1 MTSYKKIEI
10 RGKDLILSRYT
21 GLDPADEFSVTFKT
35 LDESSNYVIHRD
47 ILRHQLSQKQGTVST
62 KTRSEVRGGGKK
74 PWRQKG
80 TGRARAG
87 TSRSPLWR
95 GGGVVFPASTKSAK
109 PKKLNKKMYKSAM
122 RSIFSSLAK
131 ENRVFLS
138 DKINIENP
146 KTKAFVDF
154 LNKNEL
160 KEGLFIVDEISNNLD
175 LASRNLP
182 NVNVTNLNTLNPINL
197 LKFNS
202 IVISEN
208 CLNLIEEKLS

>member
-1 MTSYKKIEI
+1 MKLPFLKSSKTTEAEVSEKIFGVEI
-10 RGKDLILSRYT
+10 NHDLI
-21 GLDPADEFSVTFKT
+21 A
-35 LDESSNYVIHRD
+35 
-47 ILRHQLSQKQGTVST
+47 QLVKIYIENSHPGTKAQKN
-62 KTRSEVRGGGKK
+62 RSAVRGGGKK

-87 TSRSPLWR
+87 TSRSPIWR
-95 GGGVVFPASTKSAK
+95 GGGVVFPSSTKSAK

-131 ENRVFLS
+131 ENRVYLS
-138 DKINIENP
+138 DQINIENP
-146 KTKAFVDF
+146 KTKDFVEF
-154 LNKNEL
+154 LKKNEL
-160 KEGLFIVDEISNNLD
+160 EEGLFIVDEISNNLD

-202 IVISEN
+202 VVIVEN

>member
-1 MTSYKKIEI
+1 MKLPFLKSSKTTEAEVSEKIFGVEI
-10 RGKDLILSRYT
+10 NKDLI
-21 GLDPADEFSVTFKT
+21 A
-35 LDESSNYVIHRD
+35 
-47 ILRHQLSQKQGTVST
+47 QLIKVYIENGHPGTKAQKN
-62 KTRSEVRGGGKK
+62 RSAVRGGGKK

-95 GGGVVFPASTKSAK
+95 GGGVVFPASTKSAN

-138 DKINIENP
+138 DQINIENP
-146 KTKAFVDF
+146 KTKDFVEF
-154 LNKNEL
+154 LEKNGL
-160 KEGLFIVDEISNNLD
+160 KEGLFIVDEISNNLS

-202 IVISEN
+202 VVIAEN

>member
-1 MTSYKKIEI
+1 MKLPFLKSSKTTEAEVSEKIFGVEI
-10 RGKDLILSRYT
+10 NKDLI
-21 GLDPADEFSVTFKT
+21 A
-35 LDESSNYVIHRD
+35 
-47 ILRHQLSQKQGTVST
+47 QLIKIYIENSHPGTKAQKN
-62 KTRSEVRGGGKK
+62 RSAVRGGGKK

-95 GGGVVFPASTKSAK
+95 GGGVVFPATTKSAK

-138 DKINIENP
+138 DQINIENP
-146 KTKAFVDF
+146 KTKDFADF
-154 LNKNEL
+154 LKKNEL
-160 KEGLFIVDEISNNLD
+160 KEGLFIVDEISNNLI

-202 IVISEN
+202 VVIVEN

>member
-1 MTSYKKIEI
+1 MKLPFLKSSKTTEAEVSEKIFGVEI
-10 RGKDLILSRYT
+10 NKDLI
-21 GLDPADEFSVTFKT
+21 A
-35 LDESSNYVIHRD
+35 
-47 ILRHQLSQKQGTVST
+47 QLIKIYIENGHPGTKAQKN
-62 KTRSEVRGGGKK
+62 RSAVRGGGKK

-138 DKINIENP
+138 DQINIENP
-146 KTKAFVDF
+146 KTKDFVDF
-154 LNKNEL
+154 LKKNEL
-160 KEGLFIVDEISNNLD
+160 KEGLFIVDEISNNLS

-182 NVNVTNLNTLNPINL
+182 NVNVTNLNSLNPINL

-202 IVISEN
+202 VVIAEN

>member
-1 MTSYKKIEI
+1 MKLPFLKSSKTTEAEVSEKIFGVEI
-10 RGKDLILSRYT
+10 NKDLI
-21 GLDPADEFSVTFKT
+21 A
-35 LDESSNYVIHRD
+35 
-47 ILRHQLSQKQGTVST
+47 QLIKIYIENSHPGTKAQKN
-62 KTRSEVRGGGKK
+62 RSAVRGGGKK

-109 PKKLNKKMYKSAM
+109 PKKLNKKMYTSAM

-138 DKINIENP
+138 DQINIENP
-146 KTKAFVDF
+146 KTKDFVDF
-154 LNKNEL
+154 LKKNEL
-160 KEGLFIVDEISNNLD
+160 KEGLFIVDEISNNLS

-202 IVISEN
+202 VVIAEN

>member
-1 MTSYKKIEI
+1 MKLPFLKSSKTTEAEVSENIFVVEVN
-10 RGKDLILSRYT
+10 KDLI
-21 GLDPADEFSVTFKT
+21 A
-35 LDESSNYVIHRD
+35 
-47 ILRHQLSQKQGTVST
+47 QLIKIYIENSHPGTKAQKN
-62 KTRSEVRGGGKK
+62 RSAVRGGGKK

-95 GGGVVFPASTKSAK
+95 GGGVVFPASTKSAN

-138 DKINIENP
+138 DQINIENP
-146 KTKAFVDF
+146 KTKDFVDF
-154 LNKNEL
+154 LKKNEL
-160 KEGLFIVDEISNNLD
+160 KEGLFIVDEISNNLS

-202 IVISEN
+202 VVIAEN
-208 CLNLIEEKLS
+208 CLNLIEEKLL

>member
-1 MTSYKKIEI
+1 MKLPFLKSSKTTEAEVSEKIFGVEI
-10 RGKDLILSRYT
+10 NKDLI
-21 GLDPADEFSVTFKT
+21 A
-35 LDESSNYVIHRD
+35 
-47 ILRHQLSQKQGTVST
+47 QLIKIYIENSHPGTKAQKN
-62 KTRSEVRGGGKK
+62 RSAVRGGGKK

-87 TSRSPLWR
+87 TSRSPIWR
-95 GGGVVFPASTKSAK
+95 GGGVVFPSSTKSAK

-131 ENRVFLS
+131 ENRVYLS
-138 DKINIENP
+138 DQINIENP
-146 KTKAFVDF
+146 KTKDFVEF
-154 LNKNEL
+154 LKKNEL

-202 IVISEN
+202 IVIVEN

>member
-1 MTSYKKIEI
+1 MKLPFLKSSKTTEAEVSEKIFGVEI
-10 RGKDLILSRYT
+10 NKDLI
-21 GLDPADEFSVTFKT
+21 A
-35 LDESSNYVIHRD
+35 
-47 ILRHQLSQKQGTVST
+47 QLIKIYIENSHPGTKAQK
-62 KTRSEVRGGGKK
+62 
-74 PWRQKG
+74 
-80 TGRARAG
+80 RARAG

-138 DKINIENP
+138 DQINIENP
-146 KTKAFVDF
+146 KTKDF
-154 LNKNEL
+154 LDFLKKNEL
-160 KEGLFIVDEISNNLD
+160 KEGLFIVDEISSNLN

-202 IVISEN
+202 VVIAEN

>member
-1 MTSYKKIEI
+1 MKLPFLKSSKTTDAEVSDKIFGVEI
-10 RGKDLILSRYT
+10 NKDLI
-21 GLDPADEFSVTFKT
+21 A
-35 LDESSNYVIHRD
+35 
-47 ILRHQLSQKQGTVST
+47 QLIKIYIENSHPGTKAQKN
-62 KTRSEVRGGGKK
+62 RSAVRGGGKK

-138 DKINIENP
+138 DQINIENP
-146 KTKAFVDF
+146 KTKDFADF
-154 LNKNEL
+154 LKKNEL
-160 KEGLFIVDEISNNLD
+160 KEGLFIVDEISNNLS
-175 LASRNLP
+175 LASRNIP

-202 IVISEN
+202 VVIVEN

>member
-1 MTSYKKIEI
+1 MKLPFLKSSKTAEAEVSEKIFGVDI
-10 RGKDLILSRYT
+10 NKDLI
-21 GLDPADEFSVTFKT
+21 A
-35 LDESSNYVIHRD
+35 
-47 ILRHQLSQKQGTVST
+47 QLIKIYIENSHPGTKAQKN
-62 KTRSEVRGGGKK
+62 RSAVRGGGKK

-138 DKINIENP
+138 DQINIENP
-146 KTKAFVDF
+146 KTKDFVDF
-154 LNKNEL
+154 LKKNEL
-160 KEGLFIVDEISNNLD
+160 KEGLFIVDEISNNLS

-202 IVISEN
+202 VVIAEN

>member
-1 MTSYKKIEI
+1 MKLPFLKSSKTTEAEVSEKIFGVEI
-10 RGKDLILSRYT
+10 NKDLI
-21 GLDPADEFSVTFKT
+21 A
-35 LDESSNYVIHRD
+35 
-47 ILRHQLSQKQGTVST
+47 QLIKIYIENSHPGTKAQKN
-62 KTRSEVRGGGKK
+62 RSAVRGGGKK

-138 DKINIENP
+138 DQINIENP
-146 KTKAFVDF
+146 KTKDFADF
-154 LNKNEL
+154 LKKNEL
-160 KEGLFIVDEISNNLD
+160 KEGLFIVDEISNNLI

-202 IVISEN
+202 VVISEN

>member
-1 MTSYKKIEI
+1 MKLPFLKSSKTTEAEVSDKIFGVEI
-10 RGKDLILSRYT
+10 NKDLI
-21 GLDPADEFSVTFKT
+21 A
-35 LDESSNYVIHRD
+35 
-47 ILRHQLSQKQGTVST
+47 QLIKIYIENSHPGTKAQKN
-62 KTRSEVRGGGKK
+62 RSAVRGGGKK

-138 DKINIENP
+138 DQINIENP
-146 KTKAFVDF
+146 KTKDFVDF
-154 LNKNEL
+154 LKKNEL
-160 KEGLFIVDEISNNLD
+160 KEGLFIVDEISNNLS

-202 IVISEN
+202 VVIVEN

>member
-1 MTSYKKIEI
+1 MKLPFLKSSKTTEAEVSEKIFGVEI
-10 RGKDLILSRYT
+10 NKDLI
-21 GLDPADEFSVTFKT
+21 A
-35 LDESSNYVIHRD
+35 
-47 ILRHQLSQKQGTVST
+47 QLIKIYIENSHPGTKAQKN
-62 KTRSEVRGGGKK
+62 RSAVRGGGKK

-95 GGGVVFPASTKSAK
+95 GGGVLFPASTKSAK
-109 PKKLNKKMYKSAM
+109 PKTLNKKMYKSAM

-138 DKINIENP
+138 DQINIENP
-146 KTKAFVDF
+146 KTKDFVDF
-154 LNKNEL
+154 LKKNGL
-160 KEGLFIVDEISNNLD
+160 KEGLFIVDEISNNLS

-202 IVISEN
+202 IVIAEN

>member
-1 MTSYKKIEI
+1 MKLPFLKSSKTTEAEVSEKIFGVEI
-10 RGKDLILSRYT
+10 NKDLI
-21 GLDPADEFSVTFKT
+21 A
-35 LDESSNYVIHRD
+35 
-47 ILRHQLSQKQGTVST
+47 QLIKVYIENSHPGTKAQKN
-62 KTRSEVRGGGKK
+62 RSAVRGGGKK

-138 DKINIENP
+138 DQINIENP
-146 KTKAFVDF
+146 KTKEFMDF
-154 LNKNEL
+154 LKKNEL
-160 KEGLFIVDEISNNLD
+160 KEGLFIVDEISNNLS

-202 IVISEN
+202 VVIAEN

>member
-1 MTSYKKIEI
+1 MKLPFLKSSKTTEAEVSEKIFGVDI
-10 RGKDLILSRYT
+10 NKDLI
-21 GLDPADEFSVTFKT
+21 A
-35 LDESSNYVIHRD
+35 
-47 ILRHQLSQKQGTVST
+47 QLIKIYIENSHPGTKAQKN
-62 KTRSEVRGGGKK
+62 RSAVRGGGKK

-138 DKINIENP
+138 DQINIENP
-146 KTKAFVDF
+146 KTKDFADF
-154 LNKNEL
+154 LKKNEL
-160 KEGLFIVDEISNNLD
+160 KESLFIVDEISNNLS

-202 IVISEN
+202 VVIAEN

>member
-1 MTSYKKIEI
+1 MKLPFLKSSKTTEAEVSEKIFGVEI
-10 RGKDLILSRYT
+10 NKDLI
-21 GLDPADEFSVTFKT
+21 A
-35 LDESSNYVIHRD
+35 
-47 ILRHQLSQKQGTVST
+47 QLIKIYIENSHPGTKAQKN
-62 KTRSEVRGGGKK
+62 RSAVRGGGKK

-138 DKINIENP
+138 DQINIENP
-146 KTKAFVDF
+146 KTKDFADF
-154 LNKNEL
+154 LKKNEL
-160 KEGLFIVDEISNNLD
+160 KEGLFIVDEISNNLS

-182 NVNVTNLNTLNPINL
+182 NVNVTNLNSLNPISL

-202 IVISEN
+202 VVIVEN

>member
-1 MTSYKKIEI
+1 MKLPFLKSSKTTEAEVSEKIFGVEI
-10 RGKDLILSRYT
+10 NKDLI
-21 GLDPADEFSVTFKT
+21 A
-35 LDESSNYVIHRD
+35 
-47 ILRHQLSQKQGTVST
+47 QLIKVYIENSHPGTKAQKN
-62 KTRSEVRGGGKK
+62 RSAVRGGGKK

-138 DKINIENP
+138 DQINIENP
-146 KTKAFVDF
+146 KTKDFVEF
-154 LNKNEL
+154 LKKNEL
-160 KEGLFIVDEISNNLD
+160 QEGLFIVDEISNNLN

-202 IVISEN
+202 VVIAEN

>member
-1 MTSYKKIEI
+1 MKLPFLKSSKTTEAEVPEKIFGVEI
-10 RGKDLILSRYT
+10 NKDLI
-21 GLDPADEFSVTFKT
+21 A
-35 LDESSNYVIHRD
+35 
-47 ILRHQLSQKQGTVST
+47 QLIKVYIENSHPGTKAQKN
-62 KTRSEVRGGGKK
+62 RSAVRGGGKK

-109 PKKLNKKMYKSAM
+109 PKKLNKKMYKSAL

-138 DKINIENP
+138 DQINIENP
-146 KTKAFVDF
+146 KTKDFVDF
-154 LNKNEL
+154 LKKNEL
-160 KEGLFIVDEISNNLD
+160 KEGLFIVDEISNNLS

-202 IVISEN
+202 VVIAEN

>member
-1 MTSYKKIEI
+1 MKLPFLKSSKTAEAEVSEKIFGVDI
-10 RGKDLILSRYT
+10 NKDLI
-21 GLDPADEFSVTFKT
+21 A
-35 LDESSNYVIHRD
+35 
-47 ILRHQLSQKQGTVST
+47 QLIKIYIENSHPGTKAQKN
-62 KTRSEVRGGGKK
+62 RSAVRGGGKK

-138 DKINIENP
+138 DHINIENP
-146 KTKAFVDF
+146 KTKDFVDF
-154 LNKNEL
+154 LKKNEL
-160 KEGLFIVDEISNNLD
+160 KEGLFIVDEISNNLS

-202 IVISEN
+202 VVIAEN

>member
-1 MTSYKKIEI
+1 MKLPFLKSSKTTEAEVSKKIFGVEI
-10 RGKDLILSRYT
+10 NKDLI
-21 GLDPADEFSVTFKT
+21 A
-35 LDESSNYVIHRD
+35 
-47 ILRHQLSQKQGTVST
+47 QLIKIYIENSHPGTKAQKN
-62 KTRSEVRGGGKK
+62 RSAVRGGGKK

-138 DKINIENP
+138 DQLNIENP
-146 KTKAFVDF
+146 KTKDFVDF
-154 LNKNEL
+154 LKKNEL
-160 KEGLFIVDEISNNLD
+160 KEGLFIVDEISNNLN

-182 NVNVTNLNTLNPINL
+182 NVDVTNLNTLNPINL

-202 IVISEN
+202 VVIAEN

>member
-1 MTSYKKIEI
+1 MKLPFLKSCKTTDAEVSEKIFGVEVN
-10 RGKDLILSRYT
+10 KDLI
-21 GLDPADEFSVTFKT
+21 A
-35 LDESSNYVIHRD
+35 
-47 ILRHQLSQKQGTVST
+47 QLIKIYIENSHPGTKAQKN
-62 KTRSEVRGGGKK
+62 RSAVRGGGKK

-138 DKINIENP
+138 DQINIENP
-146 KTKAFVDF
+146 KTKDF
-154 LNKNEL
+154 LDFLKKNEL
-160 KEGLFIVDEISNNLD
+160 KEGLFIVDEISSNLN

-202 IVISEN
+202 VVIAEN